1 MNIDTVVKGCKRFL
15 RRLKALLTP
24 GKDAWVRTP

>member
-1 MNIDTVVKGCKRFL
+1 MKITTIVTSWKRFL
-15 RRLKALLTP
+15 QKIKALLTP